1 MLMEACAHGVPVLGR
16 RVGGIPDV
24 IEDGKNGFLLDGR
37 YPDELRSRIETILAS
52 PDLARRMG
60 EYGRAKMAREFSPR
74 ASARALIEAY
84 QVALAGRTE
93 GRRPRADI

>member
-1 MLMEACAHGVPVLGR
+1 
-16 RVGGIPDV
+16 
-24 IEDGKNGFLLDGR
+24 
-37 YPDELRSRIETILAS
+37 
-52 PDLARRMG
+52 MG